1 MRMSDGLIAAGLL
14 CVPLTA
20 CGSGRAPQNATVQAG
35 RDSLADDGKA
45 DCAIGQGADWARD
58 CRVERSDTAEGPLL
72 TLRHPDG
79 GFRRLRIVT
88 DGRGLVPADGAEQA
102 GLSIIGDRRIELAVG
117 SDRYRL
123 PATIAAP
130 RP

>member
-1 MRMSDGLIAAGLL
+1 MGERLIAAGLL
-14 CVPLTA
+14 SAALTA
-20 CGSGRAPQNATVQAG
+20 CGSGGTPPNAAIQAG
-35 RDSLADDGKA
+35 QDSPADDGKA
-45 DCAIGQGADWARD
+45 DCAIGPGAAWAHD
-58 CRVERSDTAEGPLL
+58 CGIERSEGAEGAVL

-79 GFRRLRIVT
+79 GFRRLRIVS

-102 GLSIIGDRRIELAVG
+102 RLSIIGDRRIELVVG